1 MTAFLCTLRMAGDLL
16 LYGAFAAFFAAAL
29 GGHPVPWI
37 LLLPAVCYGVS
48 SCVSRQ
54 PVLRMAC
61 GAASLLGLLA
71 LPGWADRAACLPA
84 AVYTLYLTVQGEYS
98 LSANRQ
104 LDLFLLFCKV
114 YPIFAVFLGI
124 VWDGQTMLTVSLP
137 LAIWAVLLQI
147 FLMRVLRQQ
156 PAVYRD
162 PVYLLGNA
170 GLLVVLGVLG
180 FLVSRPAVLGAAQAA
195 VGAFYFS
202 LVVPV
207 LTIPLNLTLFIYSS
221 AFKIFRKTGIIFLVS
236 LGANLLNILLDYV
249 LIFGHLG
256 LPEMGTRG
264 AALGTVTALAVN
276 LGFYAFLGKDYVRFS
291 RKDLSLEKMKQIFR
305 FSLPF
310 LGQET
315 MEDIL
320 FVVGLNGIVA
330 RLGITELAAY
340 NLIAQF
346 INLILMPMFGYTA
359 ANTSLVSEWAGKGD
373 RKQADKTGRYA
384 FGLLC
389 IWFAVFYMIL
399 VLGRA
404 RFARLISPDTE
415 VIALAAACMPLALLI
430 QLLNYYG
437 NVWKSSLQSLGWQN
451 WTLRKA
457 FIINLLVLGFMGTA
471 A

>member
-1 MTAFLCTLRMAGDLL
+1 MHLLTKRQNIDTKLIREINSTAIPLILSTVTGTVMGMMDQAFVGHISVYAYGGVGLVASCINSLIGVLGAFSIVFNIRGSHRRGEGDQGSLNRLFGNFLLLSLMAGMALCL
-16 LYGAFAAFFAAAL
+16 GFALF
-29 GGHPVPWI
+29 
-37 LLLPAVCYGVS
+37 
-48 SCVSRQ
+48 SR
-54 PVLRMAC
+54 PVLE
-61 GAASLLGLLA
+61 LGFGLH
-71 LPGWADRAACLPA
+71 GE
-84 AVYTLYLTVQGEYS
+84 TLTEAENY
-98 LSANRQ
+98 
-104 LDLFLLFCKV
+104 
-114 YPIFAVFLGI
+114 
-124 VWDGQTMLTVSLP
+124 
-137 LAIWAVLLQI
+137 LQI
-147 FLMRVLRQQ
+147 F
-156 PAVYRD
+156 
-162 PVYLLGNA
+162 
-170 GLLVVLGVLG
+170 
-180 FLVSRPAVLGAAQAA
+180 S
-195 VGAFYFS
+195 
-202 LVVPV
+202 
-207 LTIPLNLTLFIYSS
+207 LTIPLNLLLFIYSS
-221 AFKIFRKTGIIFLVS
+221 VFKIFRKTGIIFLVS

-330 RLGITELAAY
+330 RLGVTELAAY

-346 INLILMPMFGYTA
+346 TNLILMPMFGYTA

-373 RKQADKTGRYA
+373 RKQADKAGRYT

-389 IWFAVFYMIL
+389 IWFAVFYVIL
-399 VLGRA
+399 VLGREE
-404 RFARLISPDTE
+404 FIRLISPDTE
-415 VIALAAACMPLALLI
+415 VITLAAACMPLALLI

-451 WTLRKA
+451 WTLRTA
-457 FIINLLVLGFMGTA
+457 FIINLLVLGFMGA
-471 A
+471 AAWSKGKILWIYLIQGLGYLGLSLAYTWKKQRRNQNALPEDE

>member
-1 MTAFLCTLRMAGDLL
+1 MTNCDSVSRKALFRLKTEKRNIKMHLFTKRQNIDTKLIREINRTAIPLILSTVTGTVMGMIDQAFVGHISVYAYGGVGLVASCINSLIGVL
-16 LYGAFAAFFAAAL
+16 GAFSIVFNIRGSHRRGEGDQESLNQLFGNFFLLSLIVGIAL
-29 GGHPVPWI
+29 CLGFA
-37 LLLPAVCYGVS
+37 LF
-48 SCVSRQ
+48 SR
-54 PVLRMAC
+54 PVLE
-61 GAASLLGLLA
+61 LGFGLH
-71 LPGWADRAACLPA
+71 GE
-84 AVYTLYLTVQGEYS
+84 TLTEAENY
-98 LSANRQ
+98 
-104 LDLFLLFCKV
+104 
-114 YPIFAVFLGI
+114 
-124 VWDGQTMLTVSLP
+124 
-137 LAIWAVLLQI
+137 LQI
-147 FLMRVLRQQ
+147 F
-156 PAVYRD
+156 
-162 PVYLLGNA
+162 
-170 GLLVVLGVLG
+170 
-180 FLVSRPAVLGAAQAA
+180 S
-195 VGAFYFS
+195 
-202 LVVPV
+202 
-207 LTIPLNLTLFIYSS
+207 LTIPLNLMLFIYSS
-221 AFKIFRKTGIIFLVS
+221 VFKIFRKTGIIFLVS

-264 AALGTVTALAVN
+264 AALGTVTALAAN

-291 RKDLSLEKMKQIFR
+291 RKDLSLEKMGHIFR

-330 RLGITELAAY
+330 RLGVTELAAY

-346 INLILMPMFGYTA
+346 TNLILMPMFGYTA

-373 RKQADKTGRYA
+373 RKQADKAGRYT

-389 IWFAVFYMIL
+389 IWFAVFYVIL
-399 VLGRA
+399 VLGRE

-451 WTLRKA
+451 WTLRTA
-457 FIINLLVLGFMGTA
+457 FIINLLVLGFMGA
-471 A
+471 AAWSKGKILWIYLIQGLGYLGLSLAYTWKKQRRNQNALPEDE

>member
-1 MTAFLCTLRMAGDLL
+1 MGMMDQAFVGHISVYAYGGVGLVASCINSLIGVLGAFSIVFNIRGSHRRGEGDQESLNRLFGNFLLLSLMAGMVLCL
-16 LYGAFAAFFAAAL
+16 GFALF
-29 GGHPVPWI
+29 
-37 LLLPAVCYGVS
+37 
-48 SCVSRQ
+48 SR
-54 PVLRMAC
+54 PVLE
-61 GAASLLGLLA
+61 LGFGLH
-71 LPGWADRAACLPA
+71 GE
-84 AVYTLYLTVQGEYS
+84 TLTEAENY
-98 LSANRQ
+98 
-104 LDLFLLFCKV
+104 
-114 YPIFAVFLGI
+114 
-124 VWDGQTMLTVSLP
+124 
-137 LAIWAVLLQI
+137 LQI
-147 FLMRVLRQQ
+147 F
-156 PAVYRD
+156 
-162 PVYLLGNA
+162 
-170 GLLVVLGVLG
+170 
-180 FLVSRPAVLGAAQAA
+180 S
-195 VGAFYFS
+195 
-202 LVVPV
+202 
-207 LTIPLNLTLFIYSS
+207 LTIPLNLLLFIYSS
-221 AFKIFRKTGIIFLVS
+221 VFKIFRKTGIIFLVS

-330 RLGITELAAY
+330 RLGVTELAAY

-346 INLILMPMFGYTA
+346 TNLILMPMFGYTA

-373 RKQADKTGRYA
+373 RKQADKAGRYT

-399 VLGRA
+399 VLGRTE
-404 RFARLISPDTE
+404 FARLISPDTE

-451 WTLRKA
+451 WTLRTA

-471 A
+471 AWISGKILWIYLIQGLGYLGLSLAYTWKKSRV

>member
-1 MTAFLCTLRMAGDLL
+1 MHLLTKRQNIDTKLIREINSTAIPLILSTVTGTVMGMMDQAFVGHISVYAYGGVGLVASCINSLIGVLGAFSIVFNIRGSHRRGEGDQGSLNRLFGNFLL
-16 LYGAFAAFFAAAL
+16 LSLMVGMALCLGFALF
-29 GGHPVPWI
+29 
-37 LLLPAVCYGVS
+37 
-48 SCVSRQ
+48 SR
-54 PVLRMAC
+54 PVLE
-61 GAASLLGLLA
+61 LGFGLH
-71 LPGWADRAACLPA
+71 GE
-84 AVYTLYLTVQGEYS
+84 TLTEAENY
-98 LSANRQ
+98 
-104 LDLFLLFCKV
+104 
-114 YPIFAVFLGI
+114 
-124 VWDGQTMLTVSLP
+124 
-137 LAIWAVLLQI
+137 LQI
-147 FLMRVLRQQ
+147 F
-156 PAVYRD
+156 
-162 PVYLLGNA
+162 
-170 GLLVVLGVLG
+170 
-180 FLVSRPAVLGAAQAA
+180 S
-195 VGAFYFS
+195 
-202 LVVPV
+202 
-207 LTIPLNLTLFIYSS
+207 LTIPLNLLLFIYSS
-221 AFKIFRKTGIIFLVS
+221 VFKIFRKTGIIFLVS

-291 RKDLSLEKMKQIFR
+291 RKDLSLEKMKQIFQ

-330 RLGITELAAY
+330 RLGVTELAAY

-451 WTLRKA
+451 WTLRTA
-457 FIINLLVLGFMGTA
+457 FIINLLVLGFMGA
-471 A
+471 AAWISGKILWIYLIQGLGYLGLSLAYT

>member
-1 MTAFLCTLRMAGDLL
+1 MHLLTKRQNIDTKLIREINSTAIPLILSTVTGTVMGMMDQAFVGHISVYAYGGVGLVASCINSLIGVLGAFSIVFNIRGSHRRGEGDQGSLNRLFGNFLLLSLMAGMALCL
-16 LYGAFAAFFAAAL
+16 GFALF
-29 GGHPVPWI
+29 
-37 LLLPAVCYGVS
+37 
-48 SCVSRQ
+48 SR
-54 PVLRMAC
+54 PVLE
-61 GAASLLGLLA
+61 LGFGLH
-71 LPGWADRAACLPA
+71 GE
-84 AVYTLYLTVQGEYS
+84 TLTEAENY
-98 LSANRQ
+98 
-104 LDLFLLFCKV
+104 
-114 YPIFAVFLGI
+114 
-124 VWDGQTMLTVSLP
+124 
-137 LAIWAVLLQI
+137 LQI
-147 FLMRVLRQQ
+147 F
-156 PAVYRD
+156 
-162 PVYLLGNA
+162 
-170 GLLVVLGVLG
+170 
-180 FLVSRPAVLGAAQAA
+180 S
-195 VGAFYFS
+195 
-202 LVVPV
+202 
-207 LTIPLNLTLFIYSS
+207 LTIPLNLLLFIYSS
-221 AFKIFRKTGIIFLVS
+221 VFKIFRKTGIIFLVS
-236 LGANLLNILLDYV
+236 LGANLLNILLDYG

-264 AALGTVTALAVN
+264 AALGTATALAVN

-330 RLGITELAAY
+330 RLGVTELAAY

-346 INLILMPMFGYTA
+346 TNLILMPMFGYTA

-373 RKQADKTGRYA
+373 RKQADKAGRYT

-399 VLGRA
+399 VLGRTE
-404 RFARLISPDTE
+404 FARLISPDTE

-451 WTLRKA
+451 WTLRTA

-471 A
+471 AWISGKILWIYLIQGLGYLGLSLAYTWKKSRV

>member
-1 MTAFLCTLRMAGDLL
+1 MHLLTKRQNIDTKLIREINSTAIPLILSTVTGTVMGMMDQAFVGHISVYAYGGVGLVASCINSLIGVLGAFSIVFNIRGSHRRGEGDQGSLNRLFGNFLLLSLMAGMALCL
-16 LYGAFAAFFAAAL
+16 GFALF
-29 GGHPVPWI
+29 
-37 LLLPAVCYGVS
+37 
-48 SCVSRQ
+48 SR
-54 PVLRMAC
+54 PVLE
-61 GAASLLGLLA
+61 LGFGLH
-71 LPGWADRAACLPA
+71 GE
-84 AVYTLYLTVQGEYS
+84 TLTEAENY
-98 LSANRQ
+98 
-104 LDLFLLFCKV
+104 
-114 YPIFAVFLGI
+114 
-124 VWDGQTMLTVSLP
+124 
-137 LAIWAVLLQI
+137 LQI
-147 FLMRVLRQQ
+147 F
-156 PAVYRD
+156 
-162 PVYLLGNA
+162 
-170 GLLVVLGVLG
+170 
-180 FLVSRPAVLGAAQAA
+180 S
-195 VGAFYFS
+195 
-202 LVVPV
+202 
-207 LTIPLNLTLFIYSS
+207 LTIPLNLLLFIYSS
-221 AFKIFRKTGIIFLVS
+221 VFKIFRKTGIIFLVS

-330 RLGITELAAY
+330 RLGVTELAAY

-451 WTLRKA
+451 WTLRTA

-471 A
+471 AWISGKILWIYLIQGLGYLGLSLAYTWKKSRV

>member
-1 MTAFLCTLRMAGDLL
+1 MHLLTKRQNIDTKLIREINSTAIPLILSTVTGTVMGMMDQAFVGHISVYAYGGVGLVASCINSLIGVLGAFSIVFNIRGSHRRGEGDQESLNRLFGNFLLLSLMAGMVLCL
-16 LYGAFAAFFAAAL
+16 GFALF
-29 GGHPVPWI
+29 
-37 LLLPAVCYGVS
+37 
-48 SCVSRQ
+48 SR
-54 PVLRMAC
+54 PVLE
-61 GAASLLGLLA
+61 LGF
-71 LPGWADRAACLPA
+71 GIHGE
-84 AVYTLYLTVQGEYS
+84 TLTEAENY
-98 LSANRQ
+98 
-104 LDLFLLFCKV
+104 
-114 YPIFAVFLGI
+114 
-124 VWDGQTMLTVSLP
+124 
-137 LAIWAVLLQI
+137 LQI
-147 FLMRVLRQQ
+147 F
-156 PAVYRD
+156 
-162 PVYLLGNA
+162 
-170 GLLVVLGVLG
+170 
-180 FLVSRPAVLGAAQAA
+180 S
-195 VGAFYFS
+195 
-202 LVVPV
+202 
-207 LTIPLNLTLFIYSS
+207 LTIPLNLLLFIYSS
-221 AFKIFRKTGIIFLVS
+221 VFKIFRKTGIIFLVS

-330 RLGITELAAY
+330 RLGVTELAAY

-346 INLILMPMFGYTA
+346 TNLILMPMFSYTA

-373 RKQADKTGRYA
+373 RKQADKAGRYT

-389 IWFAVFYMIL
+389 IWFAVFYVIL
-399 VLGRA
+399 VLGREE
-404 RFARLISPDTE
+404 FIRLISPDTE
-415 VIALAAACMPLALLI
+415 VITLAAACMPLALLI

-451 WTLRKA
+451 WTLRTA
-457 FIINLLVLGFMGTA
+457 FIINLLVLGFMGA
-471 A
+471 AAWSKGKILWIYLIQGLGYLGLSLAYTWKKQRRNQNALPEDE

>member
-1 MTAFLCTLRMAGDLL
+1 MHLLTKRQNIDTKLIREINSTAIPLILSTVTGTVMGMMDQAFVGHISVYAYGGVGLVASCINSLIGVLGAFSIVFNIRGSHRRGEGDQESLNRLFGNFLLLSLMAGMVLCL
-16 LYGAFAAFFAAAL
+16 GFALF
-29 GGHPVPWI
+29 
-37 LLLPAVCYGVS
+37 
-48 SCVSRQ
+48 SR
-54 PVLRMAC
+54 PVLE
-61 GAASLLGLLA
+61 LGF
-71 LPGWADRAACLPA
+71 GIHGE
-84 AVYTLYLTVQGEYS
+84 TLTEAENY
-98 LSANRQ
+98 
-104 LDLFLLFCKV
+104 
-114 YPIFAVFLGI
+114 
-124 VWDGQTMLTVSLP
+124 
-137 LAIWAVLLQI
+137 LQI
-147 FLMRVLRQQ
+147 F
-156 PAVYRD
+156 
-162 PVYLLGNA
+162 
-170 GLLVVLGVLG
+170 
-180 FLVSRPAVLGAAQAA
+180 S
-195 VGAFYFS
+195 
-202 LVVPV
+202 
-207 LTIPLNLTLFIYSS
+207 LTIPLNLLLFIYSS
-221 AFKIFRKTGIIFLVS
+221 VFKIFRKTGIIFLVS

-264 AALGTVTALAVN
+264 AALGTATALAVN

-330 RLGITELAAY
+330 RLGVTELAAY

-346 INLILMPMFGYTA
+346 TNLILMPMFSYTA

-373 RKQADKTGRYA
+373 RKQADKAGRYT

-399 VLGRA
+399 VLGRTE
-404 RFARLISPDTE
+404 FARLISPDTE
-415 VIALAAACMPLALLI
+415 VIALAAACMHLALLI

-451 WTLRKA
+451 WTLRTA

-471 A
+471 AWISGKILWIYLIQGLGYLGLSLAYTWKKSRV

>member
-1 MTAFLCTLRMAGDLL
+1 MGMMDQAFVGHISVYAYGGVGLVASCINSLIGVLGAFSIVFNIRGSHRRGEGDQGSLNRLFGNFLLLSLMAGMALCL
-16 LYGAFAAFFAAAL
+16 GFALF
-29 GGHPVPWI
+29 
-37 LLLPAVCYGVS
+37 
-48 SCVSRQ
+48 SR
-54 PVLRMAC
+54 PVLE
-61 GAASLLGLLA
+61 LGFGLH
-71 LPGWADRAACLPA
+71 GE
-84 AVYTLYLTVQGEYS
+84 TLTEAENY
-98 LSANRQ
+98 
-104 LDLFLLFCKV
+104 
-114 YPIFAVFLGI
+114 
-124 VWDGQTMLTVSLP
+124 
-137 LAIWAVLLQI
+137 LQI
-147 FLMRVLRQQ
+147 F
-156 PAVYRD
+156 
-162 PVYLLGNA
+162 
-170 GLLVVLGVLG
+170 
-180 FLVSRPAVLGAAQAA
+180 S
-195 VGAFYFS
+195 
-202 LVVPV
+202 
-207 LTIPLNLTLFIYSS
+207 LTIPLNLLLFIYSS
-221 AFKIFRKTGIIFLVS
+221 VFKIFRKTGIIFLVS

-451 WTLRKA
+451 WTLRTA

-471 A
+471 AWISGKILWIYLIQGLGYLGLSLAYTWKKSRV

>member
-1 MTAFLCTLRMAGDLL
+1 MGMMDQAFVGHISVYAYGGVGLVASCINSLIGVLGAFSIVFNIRGSHRRGEGDQESLNRLFGNFLLLSLMAGMVLCL
-16 LYGAFAAFFAAAL
+16 GFALF
-29 GGHPVPWI
+29 
-37 LLLPAVCYGVS
+37 
-48 SCVSRQ
+48 SR
-54 PVLRMAC
+54 PVLE
-61 GAASLLGLLA
+61 LGFGLH
-71 LPGWADRAACLPA
+71 GE
-84 AVYTLYLTVQGEYS
+84 TLTEAENY
-98 LSANRQ
+98 
-104 LDLFLLFCKV
+104 
-114 YPIFAVFLGI
+114 
-124 VWDGQTMLTVSLP
+124 
-137 LAIWAVLLQI
+137 LQI
-147 FLMRVLRQQ
+147 F
-156 PAVYRD
+156 
-162 PVYLLGNA
+162 
-170 GLLVVLGVLG
+170 
-180 FLVSRPAVLGAAQAA
+180 S
-195 VGAFYFS
+195 
-202 LVVPV
+202 
-207 LTIPLNLTLFIYSS
+207 LTIPLNLLLFIYSS
-221 AFKIFRKTGIIFLVS
+221 VFKIFRKTGIIFLVS

-264 AALGTVTALAVN
+264 AALGTATALAVN

-330 RLGITELAAY
+330 RLGVTELAAY

-346 INLILMPMFGYTA
+346 TNLILMPMFGYTA

-373 RKQADKTGRYA
+373 RKQADKAGRYT

-399 VLGRA
+399 VLGRTE
-404 RFARLISPDTE
+404 FARLISPDTE

-451 WTLRKA
+451 WTLRTA

-471 A
+471 AWISGKILWIYLIQGLGYLGLSLAYTWKKSRV

>member
-1 MTAFLCTLRMAGDLL
+1 MGMMDQAFVGHISVYAYGGVGLVASCINSLIGVLGAFSIVFNIRGSHRRGEGDQGSLNRLFGNFLLLSLMAGMALCL
-16 LYGAFAAFFAAAL
+16 GFALF
-29 GGHPVPWI
+29 
-37 LLLPAVCYGVS
+37 
-48 SCVSRQ
+48 SR
-54 PVLRMAC
+54 PVLE
-61 GAASLLGLLA
+61 LGFGLH
-71 LPGWADRAACLPA
+71 GE
-84 AVYTLYLTVQGEYS
+84 TLTEAENY
-98 LSANRQ
+98 
-104 LDLFLLFCKV
+104 
-114 YPIFAVFLGI
+114 
-124 VWDGQTMLTVSLP
+124 
-137 LAIWAVLLQI
+137 LQI
-147 FLMRVLRQQ
+147 F
-156 PAVYRD
+156 
-162 PVYLLGNA
+162 
-170 GLLVVLGVLG
+170 
-180 FLVSRPAVLGAAQAA
+180 S
-195 VGAFYFS
+195 
-202 LVVPV
+202 
-207 LTIPLNLTLFIYSS
+207 LTIPLNLLLFIYSS
-221 AFKIFRKTGIIFLVS
+221 VFKIFRKTGIIFLVS

-291 RKDLSLEKMKQIFR
+291 RKDLSLEKMKQIFQ

-451 WTLRKA
+451 WTLRTA
-457 FIINLLVLGFMGTA
+457 FIINLLVLGFMGA
-471 A
+471 AAWISGKILWIYLIQGLGYLGLSLAYTWKKAKE

>member
-84 AVYTLYLTVQGEYS
+84 AVYTLYLTVQGEYR

-114 YPIFAVFLGI
+114 YPFFAVFLGI
-124 VWDGQTMLTVSLP
+124 VWDSQTMLTVSLP
-137 LAIWAVLLQI
+137 LATWAVLLQI

-156 PAVYRD
+156 PAVYQD

-207 LTIPLNLTLFIYSS
+207 LTIPLNLL
-221 AFKIFRKTGIIFLVS
+221 AWL
-236 LGANLLNILLDYV
+236 AE
-249 LIFGHLG
+249 HLM
-256 LPEMGTRG
+256 LP
-264 AALGTVTALAVN
+264 A
-276 LGFYAFLGKDYVRFS
+276 
-291 RKDLSLEKMKQIFR
+291 
-305 FSLPF
+305 
-310 LGQET
+310 
-315 MEDIL
+315 
-320 FVVGLNGIVA
+320 IVA
-330 RLGITELAAY
+330 LLRWIAARSG
-340 NLIAQF
+340 NPDPE
-346 INLILMPMFGYTA
+346 ILSDTGNSMP
-359 ANTSLVSEWAGKGD
+359 N
-373 RKQADKTGRYA
+373 GR
-384 FGLLC
+384 
-389 IWFAVFYMIL
+389 
-399 VLGRA
+399 
-404 RFARLISPDTE
+404 D
-415 VIALAAACMPLALLI
+415 LAAAGEPL
-430 QLLNYYG
+430 
-437 NVWKSSLQSLGWQN
+437 
-451 WTLRKA
+451 
-457 FIINLLVLGFMGTA
+457 INGTA
-471 A
+471 VLYLLGAVLLAIGCVQLFRRLLRRGGGRAPGTAPAAARQNTRRARRRWPGFFLSPNARVRRAYSRYLERQAQHGVTREPSETSLDLLGRTPFLNPDAEQQLRQLYLKARYGECATPRDAAAAERLEKALEQPEAEDPG

>member
-1 MTAFLCTLRMAGDLL
+1 MHLLTKRQNIDTKLIREINSTAIPLILSTVTGTVMGMMDQAFVGHISVYAYGGVGLVASCINSLIGVLGAFSIVFNIRGSHRRGEGDQGSLNRLFGNFLLLSLMAGMALCL
-16 LYGAFAAFFAAAL
+16 GFALF
-29 GGHPVPWI
+29 
-37 LLLPAVCYGVS
+37 
-48 SCVSRQ
+48 SR
-54 PVLRMAC
+54 PVLE
-61 GAASLLGLLA
+61 LGFGLH
-71 LPGWADRAACLPA
+71 GE
-84 AVYTLYLTVQGEYS
+84 TLTEAENY
-98 LSANRQ
+98 
-104 LDLFLLFCKV
+104 
-114 YPIFAVFLGI
+114 
-124 VWDGQTMLTVSLP
+124 
-137 LAIWAVLLQI
+137 LQI
-147 FLMRVLRQQ
+147 F
-156 PAVYRD
+156 
-162 PVYLLGNA
+162 
-170 GLLVVLGVLG
+170 
-180 FLVSRPAVLGAAQAA
+180 S
-195 VGAFYFS
+195 
-202 LVVPV
+202 
-207 LTIPLNLTLFIYSS
+207 LTIPLNLLLFIYSS
-221 AFKIFRKTGIIFLVS
+221 VFKIFRKTGIIFLVS
-236 LGANLLNILLDYV
+236 LGANLLNIILDYV

-330 RLGITELAAY
+330 RLGVTELAAY

-346 INLILMPMFGYTA
+346 TNLILMPMFSYTA

-373 RKQADKTGRYA
+373 RKQADKAGRYT

-399 VLGRA
+399 VLGRTE
-404 RFARLISPDTE
+404 FARLISPDTE

-451 WTLRKA
+451 WTLRTA

-471 A
+471 AWISGKILWIYLIQGLGYLGLSLAYTWKKSRV

>member
-1 MTAFLCTLRMAGDLL
+1 MHLLTKRQNIDTKLIREINSTAIPLILSTVTGTVMGMMDQAFVGHISVYAYGGVGLVASCINSLIGVLGAFSIVFNIRGSHRRGEGDQESLNRLFGNFLLLSLMAGMVLCL
-16 LYGAFAAFFAAAL
+16 GFALF
-29 GGHPVPWI
+29 
-37 LLLPAVCYGVS
+37 
-48 SCVSRQ
+48 SR
-54 PVLRMAC
+54 PVLE
-61 GAASLLGLLA
+61 LGF
-71 LPGWADRAACLPA
+71 GIHGE
-84 AVYTLYLTVQGEYS
+84 TLTEAENY
-98 LSANRQ
+98 
-104 LDLFLLFCKV
+104 
-114 YPIFAVFLGI
+114 
-124 VWDGQTMLTVSLP
+124 
-137 LAIWAVLLQI
+137 LQI
-147 FLMRVLRQQ
+147 F
-156 PAVYRD
+156 
-162 PVYLLGNA
+162 
-170 GLLVVLGVLG
+170 
-180 FLVSRPAVLGAAQAA
+180 S
-195 VGAFYFS
+195 
-202 LVVPV
+202 
-207 LTIPLNLTLFIYSS
+207 LTIPLNLLLFIYSS
-221 AFKIFRKTGIIFLVS
+221 VFKIFRKTGIIFLVS

-291 RKDLSLEKMKQIFR
+291 RKDLSLEKMKQIFQ

-330 RLGITELAAY
+330 RLGVTELAAY

-346 INLILMPMFGYTA
+346 TNLILMPMFGYTA

-373 RKQADKTGRYA
+373 RKQADKAGRYT

-399 VLGRA
+399 VLGRTE
-404 RFARLISPDTE
+404 FARLISPDTE

-451 WTLRKA
+451 WTLRTA

-471 A
+471 AWISGKILWIYLIQGLGYLGLSLAYTWKKSRV

>member
-1 MTAFLCTLRMAGDLL
+1 MHLLTKRQNIDTKLIREINSTAIPLILSTVTGTVMGMMDQAFVGHISVYAYGGVGLVASCINSLIGVLGAFSIVFNIRGSHRRGEGDQGSLNRLFGNFLLLSLMAGMVLCL
-16 LYGAFAAFFAAAL
+16 GFALF
-29 GGHPVPWI
+29 
-37 LLLPAVCYGVS
+37 
-48 SCVSRQ
+48 SR
-54 PVLRMAC
+54 PVLE
-61 GAASLLGLLA
+61 LGFGLH
-71 LPGWADRAACLPA
+71 GE
-84 AVYTLYLTVQGEYS
+84 TLTEAENY
-98 LSANRQ
+98 
-104 LDLFLLFCKV
+104 
-114 YPIFAVFLGI
+114 
-124 VWDGQTMLTVSLP
+124 
-137 LAIWAVLLQI
+137 LQI
-147 FLMRVLRQQ
+147 F
-156 PAVYRD
+156 
-162 PVYLLGNA
+162 
-170 GLLVVLGVLG
+170 
-180 FLVSRPAVLGAAQAA
+180 S
-195 VGAFYFS
+195 
-202 LVVPV
+202 
-207 LTIPLNLTLFIYSS
+207 LTIPLNLLLFIYSS
-221 AFKIFRKTGIIFLVS
+221 VFKIFRKTGIIFLVS

-291 RKDLSLEKMKQIFR
+291 RKDLSLEKMKQIFQ

-330 RLGITELAAY
+330 RLGVTELAAY

-451 WTLRKA
+451 WTLRTV
-457 FIINLLVLGFMGTA
+457 FIINLLVLGFMGA
-471 A
+471 AAWISGKILWIYLIQGLGYLGLSLAYTWKKAKE

>member
-1 MTAFLCTLRMAGDLL
+1 MHLLTKRQNIDTKLIREINRTAIPLILSTVTGTVMGMIDQAFVGHISVYAYGGVGLVASCINSLIGVLGAFSIVFNIRGSHRRGEGDQESLNRLFGNFLLLSLMAGMVLCL
-16 LYGAFAAFFAAAL
+16 GFALF
-29 GGHPVPWI
+29 
-37 LLLPAVCYGVS
+37 
-48 SCVSRQ
+48 SR
-54 PVLRMAC
+54 PVLE
-61 GAASLLGLLA
+61 LGFGLH
-71 LPGWADRAACLPA
+71 GE
-84 AVYTLYLTVQGEYS
+84 TLTEAENY
-98 LSANRQ
+98 
-104 LDLFLLFCKV
+104 
-114 YPIFAVFLGI
+114 
-124 VWDGQTMLTVSLP
+124 
-137 LAIWAVLLQI
+137 LQI
-147 FLMRVLRQQ
+147 F
-156 PAVYRD
+156 
-162 PVYLLGNA
+162 
-170 GLLVVLGVLG
+170 
-180 FLVSRPAVLGAAQAA
+180 S
-195 VGAFYFS
+195 
-202 LVVPV
+202 
-207 LTIPLNLTLFIYSS
+207 LTIPLNLMLFIYSS
-221 AFKIFRKTGIIFLVS
+221 VFKIFRKTGIIFLVS

-330 RLGITELAAY
+330 RLGVTELAAY

-346 INLILMPMFGYTA
+346 TNLILMPMFGYAA
-359 ANTSLVSEWAGKGD
+359 ANTSLASEWAGKGD
-373 RKQADKTGRYA
+373 RKQADKAGRYT

-389 IWFAVFYMIL
+389 IWFAVFYVIL
-399 VLGRA
+399 VLGREG
-404 RFARLISPDTE
+404 FARLISPDTE

-451 WTLRKA
+451 WTLRTA
-457 FIINLLVLGFMGTA
+457 FIINLLVLGFMGA
-471 A
+471 AAWISGKILWIYLIQGLGYLGLSLAYTWKKNKGVSFNSVSETGEA

>member
-1 MTAFLCTLRMAGDLL
+1 MHLLTKRQNIDTKLIREINSTAIPLILSTVTGTVMGMMDQAFVGHISVYAYGGVGLVASCINSLIGVLGAFSIVFNIRGSHRRGEGDQGSLNRLFGNFLLLSLMAGMALCL
-16 LYGAFAAFFAAAL
+16 GFALF
-29 GGHPVPWI
+29 
-37 LLLPAVCYGVS
+37 
-48 SCVSRQ
+48 SR
-54 PVLRMAC
+54 PVLE
-61 GAASLLGLLA
+61 LGFGLH
-71 LPGWADRAACLPA
+71 GE
-84 AVYTLYLTVQGEYS
+84 TLTEAENY
-98 LSANRQ
+98 
-104 LDLFLLFCKV
+104 
-114 YPIFAVFLGI
+114 
-124 VWDGQTMLTVSLP
+124 
-137 LAIWAVLLQI
+137 LQI
-147 FLMRVLRQQ
+147 F
-156 PAVYRD
+156 
-162 PVYLLGNA
+162 
-170 GLLVVLGVLG
+170 
-180 FLVSRPAVLGAAQAA
+180 S
-195 VGAFYFS
+195 
-202 LVVPV
+202 
-207 LTIPLNLTLFIYSS
+207 LTIPLNLLLFIYSS
-221 AFKIFRKTGIIFLVS
+221 VFKIFRKTGIIFLVS

-415 VIALAAACMPLALLI
+415 VIALAAAYMPLALLI

-451 WTLRKA
+451 WTLRTA
-457 FIINLLVLGFMGTA
+457 FIINLLVLGFMGA
-471 A
+471 AAWISGKILWIYLIQGLGYLGLSLAYTWKKAKE

>member
-1 MTAFLCTLRMAGDLL
+1 MHLLTKRQNIDTKLIREINSTAIPLILSTVTGTVMGMMDQAFVGHISVYAYGGVGLVASCINSLIGVLGAFSIVFNIRGSHRRGEGDQGSLNRLFGNFLLLSLMAGMALCL
-16 LYGAFAAFFAAAL
+16 GFALF
-29 GGHPVPWI
+29 
-37 LLLPAVCYGVS
+37 
-48 SCVSRQ
+48 SR
-54 PVLRMAC
+54 PVLE
-61 GAASLLGLLA
+61 LGFGLH
-71 LPGWADRAACLPA
+71 GE
-84 AVYTLYLTVQGEYS
+84 TLTEAENY
-98 LSANRQ
+98 
-104 LDLFLLFCKV
+104 
-114 YPIFAVFLGI
+114 
-124 VWDGQTMLTVSLP
+124 
-137 LAIWAVLLQI
+137 LQI
-147 FLMRVLRQQ
+147 F
-156 PAVYRD
+156 
-162 PVYLLGNA
+162 
-170 GLLVVLGVLG
+170 
-180 FLVSRPAVLGAAQAA
+180 S
-195 VGAFYFS
+195 
-202 LVVPV
+202 
-207 LTIPLNLTLFIYSS
+207 LTIPLNLLLFIYSS
-221 AFKIFRKTGIIFLVS
+221 VFKIFRKTGIIFLVS

-451 WTLRKA
+451 WTLRTA

-471 A
+471 AWISGKILWIYLIQGLGYLGLSLAYTWKKAKE

>member
-1 MTAFLCTLRMAGDLL
+1 MHLLTKRQNIDTKLIREINSTAIPLILSTVTGTVMGMMDQAFVGHISVYAYGGVGLVASCINSLIGVLGAFSIVFNIRGSHRRGEGDQESLNRLFGNFLLLSLMAGMVLCL
-16 LYGAFAAFFAAAL
+16 GFALF
-29 GGHPVPWI
+29 
-37 LLLPAVCYGVS
+37 
-48 SCVSRQ
+48 SR
-54 PVLRMAC
+54 PVLE
-61 GAASLLGLLA
+61 LGF
-71 LPGWADRAACLPA
+71 GIHGE
-84 AVYTLYLTVQGEYS
+84 TLTEAENY
-98 LSANRQ
+98 
-104 LDLFLLFCKV
+104 
-114 YPIFAVFLGI
+114 
-124 VWDGQTMLTVSLP
+124 
-137 LAIWAVLLQI
+137 LQI
-147 FLMRVLRQQ
+147 F
-156 PAVYRD
+156 
-162 PVYLLGNA
+162 
-170 GLLVVLGVLG
+170 
-180 FLVSRPAVLGAAQAA
+180 S
-195 VGAFYFS
+195 
-202 LVVPV
+202 
-207 LTIPLNLTLFIYSS
+207 LTIPLNLLLFIYSS
-221 AFKIFRKTGIIFLVS
+221 VFKIFRKTGIIFLVS

-264 AALGTVTALAVN
+264 AALGTATALAVN

-330 RLGITELAAY
+330 RLGVTELAAY

-346 INLILMPMFGYTA
+346 TNLILMPMFGYTA

-373 RKQADKTGRYA
+373 RKQADKAGRYT

-399 VLGRA
+399 VLGRTE
-404 RFARLISPDTE
+404 FARLISPDTE

-451 WTLRKA
+451 WTLRTA

-471 A
+471 AWVSGKILWIYLIQGLGYLGLSLAYTWKKSRV

>member
-1 MTAFLCTLRMAGDLL
+1 MHLLTKRQNIDTKLIREINSTAIPLILSTVTGTVMGMMDQAFVGHISVYAYGGVGLVASCINSLIGVLGAFSIVFNIRGSHRRGEGDQESLNRLFGNFLLLSLMAGMVLCL
-16 LYGAFAAFFAAAL
+16 GFALF
-29 GGHPVPWI
+29 
-37 LLLPAVCYGVS
+37 
-48 SCVSRQ
+48 SR
-54 PVLRMAC
+54 PVLE
-61 GAASLLGLLA
+61 LGFGLH
-71 LPGWADRAACLPA
+71 GE
-84 AVYTLYLTVQGEYS
+84 TLTEAENY
-98 LSANRQ
+98 
-104 LDLFLLFCKV
+104 
-114 YPIFAVFLGI
+114 
-124 VWDGQTMLTVSLP
+124 
-137 LAIWAVLLQI
+137 LQI
-147 FLMRVLRQQ
+147 F
-156 PAVYRD
+156 
-162 PVYLLGNA
+162 
-170 GLLVVLGVLG
+170 
-180 FLVSRPAVLGAAQAA
+180 S
-195 VGAFYFS
+195 
-202 LVVPV
+202 
-207 LTIPLNLTLFIYSS
+207 LTIPLNLLLFIYSS
-221 AFKIFRKTGIIFLVS
+221 VFKIFRKTGIIFLVS
-236 LGANLLNILLDYV
+236 LGANLLNILLDYG

-291 RKDLSLEKMKQIFR
+291 RKDLSPEKMKQIFR

-330 RLGITELAAY
+330 RLGVTELAAY

-346 INLILMPMFGYTA
+346 TNLILMPMFGYTA

-373 RKQADKTGRYA
+373 RKQADKAGRYT

-399 VLGRA
+399 VLGRTE
-404 RFARLISPDTE
+404 FARLISPDTE

-451 WTLRKA
+451 WTLRTA

-471 A
+471 AWISGKILWIYLIQGLGYLGLSLAYTWKKSRV

>member
-1 MTAFLCTLRMAGDLL
+1 MHLLTKRQNIDTKLIREINSTAIPLILSTVTGTVMGMMDQAFVGHISVYAYGGVGLVVSCINSLIGVLGAFSIVFNIRGSHRRGEGDQESLNRLFGNFLLLSLMAGMALCL
-16 LYGAFAAFFAAAL
+16 GFALF
-29 GGHPVPWI
+29 
-37 LLLPAVCYGVS
+37 
-48 SCVSRQ
+48 SR
-54 PVLRMAC
+54 PVLE
-61 GAASLLGLLA
+61 LGFGLH
-71 LPGWADRAACLPA
+71 GE
-84 AVYTLYLTVQGEYS
+84 TLTEAENY
-98 LSANRQ
+98 
-104 LDLFLLFCKV
+104 
-114 YPIFAVFLGI
+114 
-124 VWDGQTMLTVSLP
+124 
-137 LAIWAVLLQI
+137 LQI
-147 FLMRVLRQQ
+147 F
-156 PAVYRD
+156 
-162 PVYLLGNA
+162 
-170 GLLVVLGVLG
+170 
-180 FLVSRPAVLGAAQAA
+180 S
-195 VGAFYFS
+195 
-202 LVVPV
+202 
-207 LTIPLNLTLFIYSS
+207 LTIPLNLLLFIYSS
-221 AFKIFRKTGIIFLVS
+221 VFKIFRKTGIIFLVS

-264 AALGTVTALAVN
+264 AALGTATALAVN

-330 RLGITELAAY
+330 RLGVTELAAY

-346 INLILMPMFGYTA
+346 TNLILMPMFGYTA

-373 RKQADKTGRYA
+373 QKQADKAGRYT

-399 VLGRA
+399 VLGRTE
-404 RFARLISPDTE
+404 FARLISPDTE

-451 WTLRKA
+451 WTLRTA

-471 A
+471 AWISGKILWIYLIQGLGYLGLSLAYTWKKSRV

>member
-1 MTAFLCTLRMAGDLL
+1 MHLLTKRQNIDTKLIREINSTAIPLILSTVTGTVMGMMDQAFVGHISVYAYGGVGLVASCINSLIGVLGAFSIVFNIRGSHRRGEGDQESLNRLFGNFLLLSLMAGMVLCL
-16 LYGAFAAFFAAAL
+16 RFALFSRPILEL
-29 GGHPVPWI
+29 GFGLHGET
-37 LLLPAVCYGVS
+37 LTEAVNY
-48 SCVSRQ
+48 
-54 PVLRMAC
+54 
-61 GAASLLGLLA
+61 
-71 LPGWADRAACLPA
+71 
-84 AVYTLYLTVQGEYS
+84 
-98 LSANRQ
+98 
-104 LDLFLLFCKV
+104 
-114 YPIFAVFLGI
+114 
-124 VWDGQTMLTVSLP
+124 
-137 LAIWAVLLQI
+137 LQI
-147 FLMRVLRQQ
+147 F
-156 PAVYRD
+156 
-162 PVYLLGNA
+162 
-170 GLLVVLGVLG
+170 
-180 FLVSRPAVLGAAQAA
+180 S
-195 VGAFYFS
+195 
-202 LVVPV
+202 
-207 LTIPLNLTLFIYSS
+207 LTIPLNLLLFIYSS
-221 AFKIFRKTGIIFLVS
+221 VFKIFRKTGIIFLVS
-236 LGANLLNILLDYV
+236 LGANLLNILLDYG

-330 RLGITELAAY
+330 RLGVTELAAY

-346 INLILMPMFGYTA
+346 TNLILMPMFGYTA

-373 RKQADKTGRYA
+373 RKQVDKAGRYT

-399 VLGRA
+399 VLGRTE
-404 RFARLISPDTE
+404 FARLISPDTE

-451 WTLRKA
+451 WTLRTA

-471 A
+471 AWISGKILWIYLIQGLGYLGLSLAYTWKKSRV

>member
-1 MTAFLCTLRMAGDLL
+1 MILQESSFSVADGKEEYKNAFTYKETEYRQAIPLILSTVTGTVMGMMDQAFVGHISVYAYGGVGLVASCINSLIGVLGAFSIVFNIRGSHRRGEGDQGSLNRLFGNFLLLSLMAGMALCL
-16 LYGAFAAFFAAAL
+16 GFALF
-29 GGHPVPWI
+29 
-37 LLLPAVCYGVS
+37 
-48 SCVSRQ
+48 SR
-54 PVLRMAC
+54 PVLE
-61 GAASLLGLLA
+61 LGFGLH
-71 LPGWADRAACLPA
+71 GE
-84 AVYTLYLTVQGEYS
+84 TLTEAENY
-98 LSANRQ
+98 
-104 LDLFLLFCKV
+104 
-114 YPIFAVFLGI
+114 
-124 VWDGQTMLTVSLP
+124 
-137 LAIWAVLLQI
+137 LQI
-147 FLMRVLRQQ
+147 F
-156 PAVYRD
+156 
-162 PVYLLGNA
+162 
-170 GLLVVLGVLG
+170 
-180 FLVSRPAVLGAAQAA
+180 S
-195 VGAFYFS
+195 
-202 LVVPV
+202 
-207 LTIPLNLTLFIYSS
+207 LTIPLNLLLFIYSS
-221 AFKIFRKTGIIFLVS
+221 VFKIFRKTGIIFLVS

-451 WTLRKA
+451 WTLRTA

-471 A
+471 AWISGKILWIYLIQGLGYLGLSLAYTWKKSRV

>member
-1 MTAFLCTLRMAGDLL
+1 MHLLTKRQNIDTKLIREINSTAIPLILSTVTGTVMGMMDQAFVGHISVYAYGGVGLVASCINSLIGVLGAFSIVFNIRGSHRRGEGDQGSLNRLFGNFLLLSLMAGMALCL
-16 LYGAFAAFFAAAL
+16 GFALF
-29 GGHPVPWI
+29 
-37 LLLPAVCYGVS
+37 
-48 SCVSRQ
+48 SR
-54 PVLRMAC
+54 PVLE
-61 GAASLLGLLA
+61 LGFGLH
-71 LPGWADRAACLPA
+71 GE
-84 AVYTLYLTVQGEYS
+84 TLTEAENY
-98 LSANRQ
+98 
-104 LDLFLLFCKV
+104 
-114 YPIFAVFLGI
+114 
-124 VWDGQTMLTVSLP
+124 
-137 LAIWAVLLQI
+137 LQI
-147 FLMRVLRQQ
+147 F
-156 PAVYRD
+156 
-162 PVYLLGNA
+162 
-170 GLLVVLGVLG
+170 
-180 FLVSRPAVLGAAQAA
+180 S
-195 VGAFYFS
+195 
-202 LVVPV
+202 
-207 LTIPLNLTLFIYSS
+207 LTIPLNLLLFIYSS
-221 AFKIFRKTGIIFLVS
+221 VFKIFRKTGIIFLVS

-291 RKDLSLEKMKQIFR
+291 RKDLSLEKMKQIFQ

-330 RLGITELAAY
+330 RLGVTELAAY

-415 VIALAAACMPLALLI
+415 VIALAAAYMPLALLI

-451 WTLRKA
+451 WTLRTA
-457 FIINLLVLGFMGTA
+457 FIINLLVLGFMGA
-471 A
+471 AACISGKILWIYLIQGLGYLGLSLAYTWKKAKE

>member
-1 MTAFLCTLRMAGDLL
+1 MGMMDQAFVGHISVYAYGGVGLVASCINSLIGVLGAFSIVFNIRGSHRRGEGDQESLNRLFGNFLLLSLMAGMVLCL
-16 LYGAFAAFFAAAL
+16 GFALF
-29 GGHPVPWI
+29 
-37 LLLPAVCYGVS
+37 
-48 SCVSRQ
+48 SR
-54 PVLRMAC
+54 PVLE
-61 GAASLLGLLA
+61 LGF
-71 LPGWADRAACLPA
+71 GIHGE
-84 AVYTLYLTVQGEYS
+84 TLTEAENY
-98 LSANRQ
+98 
-104 LDLFLLFCKV
+104 
-114 YPIFAVFLGI
+114 
-124 VWDGQTMLTVSLP
+124 
-137 LAIWAVLLQI
+137 LQI
-147 FLMRVLRQQ
+147 F
-156 PAVYRD
+156 
-162 PVYLLGNA
+162 
-170 GLLVVLGVLG
+170 
-180 FLVSRPAVLGAAQAA
+180 S
-195 VGAFYFS
+195 
-202 LVVPV
+202 
-207 LTIPLNLTLFIYSS
+207 LTIPLNLLLFIYSS
-221 AFKIFRKTGIIFLVS
+221 VFKIFRKTGIIFLVS

-264 AALGTVTALAVN
+264 AALGTATALAVN

-330 RLGITELAAY
+330 RLGVTELAAY

-346 INLILMPMFGYTA
+346 TNLILMPMFGYTA

-373 RKQADKTGRYA
+373 RKQADKAGRYT

-399 VLGRA
+399 VLGRTE
-404 RFARLISPDTE
+404 FARLISPDTE

-451 WTLRKA
+451 WTLRTA

-471 A
+471 AWISGKILWIYLIQGLGYLGLSLAYTWKKSRV

>member
-1 MTAFLCTLRMAGDLL
+1 MHLLTKRQNIDTKLIREINSTAIPLILSTVTGTVMGMMDQAFVGHISVYAYGGVGLVASCINSLIGVLGAFSIVFNIRGSHRRGEGDQGSLNRLFDNFLLLSLMAGMALCL
-16 LYGAFAAFFAAAL
+16 GFALF
-29 GGHPVPWI
+29 
-37 LLLPAVCYGVS
+37 
-48 SCVSRQ
+48 SR
-54 PVLRMAC
+54 PVLE
-61 GAASLLGLLA
+61 LGFGLH
-71 LPGWADRAACLPA
+71 GE
-84 AVYTLYLTVQGEYS
+84 TLTEAENY
-98 LSANRQ
+98 
-104 LDLFLLFCKV
+104 
-114 YPIFAVFLGI
+114 
-124 VWDGQTMLTVSLP
+124 
-137 LAIWAVLLQI
+137 LQI
-147 FLMRVLRQQ
+147 F
-156 PAVYRD
+156 
-162 PVYLLGNA
+162 
-170 GLLVVLGVLG
+170 
-180 FLVSRPAVLGAAQAA
+180 S
-195 VGAFYFS
+195 
-202 LVVPV
+202 
-207 LTIPLNLTLFIYSS
+207 LTIPLNLLLFIYSS
-221 AFKIFRKTGIIFLVS
+221 VFKIFRKTGIIFLVS

-451 WTLRKA
+451 WTLRTA

-471 A
+471 AWISGKILWIYLIQGLGYLGLSLAYTWKKSRV

>member
-1 MTAFLCTLRMAGDLL
+1 MHLLTKRQNIDTKLIREINSTAIPLILSTVTGTVMGMMDQAFVGHISVYAYGGVGLVASCINSLIGVLGAFSIVFNIRGSHRRGEGDQESLNRLFGNFLLLSLMAGM
-16 LYGAFAAFFAAAL
+16 AL
-29 GGHPVPWI
+29 CLGFT
-37 LLLPAVCYGVS
+37 LF
-48 SCVSRQ
+48 SR
-54 PVLRMAC
+54 PVLE
-61 GAASLLGLLA
+61 LGFGLH
-71 LPGWADRAACLPA
+71 GE
-84 AVYTLYLTVQGEYS
+84 TLTEAENY
-98 LSANRQ
+98 
-104 LDLFLLFCKV
+104 
-114 YPIFAVFLGI
+114 
-124 VWDGQTMLTVSLP
+124 
-137 LAIWAVLLQI
+137 LQI
-147 FLMRVLRQQ
+147 F
-156 PAVYRD
+156 
-162 PVYLLGNA
+162 
-170 GLLVVLGVLG
+170 
-180 FLVSRPAVLGAAQAA
+180 S
-195 VGAFYFS
+195 
-202 LVVPV
+202 
-207 LTIPLNLTLFIYSS
+207 LTIPLNLLLFIYSS
-221 AFKIFRKTGIIFLVS
+221 VFKIFRKTGIIFLVS

-291 RKDLSLEKMKQIFR
+291 RKDLSLEKMKQIFQ

-330 RLGITELAAY
+330 RLGVTELAAY

-451 WTLRKA
+451 WTLRTA
-457 FIINLLVLGFMGTA
+457 FIINLLVLGFMGA
-471 A
+471 AAWISGKILWIYLIQGLGYLGLSLAYTWKKSKGVRS

>member
-1 MTAFLCTLRMAGDLL
+1 MHLLTKRQNIDTKLIREINSTAIPLILSTVTGTVMGMMDQAFVGHISVYAYGGVGLVASCINSLIGVLGAFSIVFNIRGSHRRGEGDQESLNRLFGNFLLLSLMAGMVLCL
-16 LYGAFAAFFAAAL
+16 GFALF
-29 GGHPVPWI
+29 
-37 LLLPAVCYGVS
+37 
-48 SCVSRQ
+48 SR
-54 PVLRMAC
+54 PVLE
-61 GAASLLGLLA
+61 LGF
-71 LPGWADRAACLPA
+71 GIHGE
-84 AVYTLYLTVQGEYS
+84 TLTEAENY
-98 LSANRQ
+98 
-104 LDLFLLFCKV
+104 
-114 YPIFAVFLGI
+114 
-124 VWDGQTMLTVSLP
+124 
-137 LAIWAVLLQI
+137 LQI
-147 FLMRVLRQQ
+147 F
-156 PAVYRD
+156 
-162 PVYLLGNA
+162 
-170 GLLVVLGVLG
+170 
-180 FLVSRPAVLGAAQAA
+180 S
-195 VGAFYFS
+195 
-202 LVVPV
+202 
-207 LTIPLNLTLFIYSS
+207 LTIPLNLLLFIYSS
-221 AFKIFRKTGIIFLVS
+221 VFKIFRKTGIIFLVS
-236 LGANLLNILLDYV
+236 LGANLLNILLDYG

-264 AALGTVTALAVN
+264 AALGTATALAVN

-330 RLGITELAAY
+330 RLGVTELAAY

-346 INLILMPMFGYTA
+346 TNLILMPMFSYTA

-373 RKQADKTGRYA
+373 RKQADKAGRYT

-399 VLGRA
+399 VLGRTE
-404 RFARLISPDTE
+404 FARLISPDTE

-451 WTLRKA
+451 WTLRTA

-471 A
+471 AWISGKILWIYLIQGLGYLGLSLAYTWKKSRV

>member
-1 MTAFLCTLRMAGDLL
+1 MHLLTKRQNIDTKLIREINSTAIPLILSTVTGTVMGMMDQAFVGHISVYAYGGVGLVASCINSLIGVLGAFSIVFNIRGSHRRGEGDQGSLNRLFGNFLLLSLMAGMALCL
-16 LYGAFAAFFAAAL
+16 GFALF
-29 GGHPVPWI
+29 
-37 LLLPAVCYGVS
+37 
-48 SCVSRQ
+48 SR
-54 PVLRMAC
+54 PVLE
-61 GAASLLGLLA
+61 LGFGLH
-71 LPGWADRAACLPA
+71 GE
-84 AVYTLYLTVQGEYS
+84 TLTEAENY
-98 LSANRQ
+98 
-104 LDLFLLFCKV
+104 
-114 YPIFAVFLGI
+114 
-124 VWDGQTMLTVSLP
+124 
-137 LAIWAVLLQI
+137 LQI
-147 FLMRVLRQQ
+147 F
-156 PAVYRD
+156 
-162 PVYLLGNA
+162 
-170 GLLVVLGVLG
+170 
-180 FLVSRPAVLGAAQAA
+180 S
-195 VGAFYFS
+195 
-202 LVVPV
+202 
-207 LTIPLNLTLFIYSS
+207 LTIPLNLLLFIYSS
-221 AFKIFRKTGIIFLVS
+221 VFKIFRKTGIIFLVS

-276 LGFYAFLGKDYVRFS
+276 LGFYAFLGKGYVKFS
-291 RKDLSLEKMKQIFR
+291 RKELSLEKLKQIFR

-451 WTLRKA
+451 WTLRTA

-471 A
+471 AWISGKILWIYLIQGLGYLGLSLAYTWKKSRV

>member
-1 MTAFLCTLRMAGDLL
+1 MHLLTKRQNIDTKLIREINSTAIPLILSTVTGTVMGMMDQAFVGHISVYAYGGVGLVASCINSLIGVLGAFSIVFNIRGSHRRGEGDQESLNRLFGNFLLLSLMAGMVLCL
-16 LYGAFAAFFAAAL
+16 GFALF
-29 GGHPVPWI
+29 
-37 LLLPAVCYGVS
+37 
-48 SCVSRQ
+48 SR
-54 PVLRMAC
+54 PVLE
-61 GAASLLGLLA
+61 LGFGLH
-71 LPGWADRAACLPA
+71 GE
-84 AVYTLYLTVQGEYS
+84 TLTEAENY
-98 LSANRQ
+98 
-104 LDLFLLFCKV
+104 
-114 YPIFAVFLGI
+114 
-124 VWDGQTMLTVSLP
+124 
-137 LAIWAVLLQI
+137 LQI
-147 FLMRVLRQQ
+147 F
-156 PAVYRD
+156 
-162 PVYLLGNA
+162 
-170 GLLVVLGVLG
+170 
-180 FLVSRPAVLGAAQAA
+180 S
-195 VGAFYFS
+195 
-202 LVVPV
+202 
-207 LTIPLNLTLFIYSS
+207 LTIPLNLLLFIYSS
-221 AFKIFRKTGIIFLVS
+221 VFKIFRKTGIIFLVS
-236 LGANLLNILLDYV
+236 LGANLLNILLDYG

-330 RLGITELAAY
+330 RLGVTELAAY

-451 WTLRKA
+451 WTLRTA

-471 A
+471 AWISGKILWIYLIQGLGYLGLSLAYTWKKSRV

>member
-1 MTAFLCTLRMAGDLL
+1 MHLLTKRQNIDTKLIREINSTAIPLILSTVTGTVMGMMDQAFVGHISVYAYGGVGLVASCINSLIGVLGAFSIVFNIRGSHRRGEGDQESLNRLFGNFLLLSLMAGMVLCL
-16 LYGAFAAFFAAAL
+16 GFALF
-29 GGHPVPWI
+29 
-37 LLLPAVCYGVS
+37 
-48 SCVSRQ
+48 SR
-54 PVLRMAC
+54 PVLE
-61 GAASLLGLLA
+61 LGFGLH
-71 LPGWADRAACLPA
+71 GE
-84 AVYTLYLTVQGEYS
+84 TLTEAENY
-98 LSANRQ
+98 
-104 LDLFLLFCKV
+104 
-114 YPIFAVFLGI
+114 
-124 VWDGQTMLTVSLP
+124 
-137 LAIWAVLLQI
+137 LQI
-147 FLMRVLRQQ
+147 F
-156 PAVYRD
+156 
-162 PVYLLGNA
+162 
-170 GLLVVLGVLG
+170 
-180 FLVSRPAVLGAAQAA
+180 S
-195 VGAFYFS
+195 
-202 LVVPV
+202 
-207 LTIPLNLTLFIYSS
+207 LTIPLNLLLFIYSS
-221 AFKIFRKTGIIFLVS
+221 VFKIFRKTGIIFLVS
-236 LGANLLNILLDYV
+236 LGANLLNILLDYG

-264 AALGTVTALAVN
+264 AALGTATALAVN

-330 RLGITELAAY
+330 RLGVTELAAY

-346 INLILMPMFGYTA
+346 TNLILMPMFGYTA

-373 RKQADKTGRYA
+373 RKQADKAGRYT

-399 VLGRA
+399 VLGRTE
-404 RFARLISPDTE
+404 FARLISPDTE

-451 WTLRKA
+451 WTLRTA

-471 A
+471 AWICGKILWIYLIQGLGYLGLSLAYTWKKSRV

>member
-1 MTAFLCTLRMAGDLL
+1 MHLLTKRQNIDTKLIREINSTAIPLILSTVTGTVMGMMDQAFVGHISVYAYGGVGLVASCINSLIGVLGAFSIVFNIRGSHRRGEGDQGSLNRLFGNFLLLSLMAGMALCL
-16 LYGAFAAFFAAAL
+16 GFALF
-29 GGHPVPWI
+29 
-37 LLLPAVCYGVS
+37 
-48 SCVSRQ
+48 SR
-54 PVLRMAC
+54 PVLE
-61 GAASLLGLLA
+61 LGFGLH
-71 LPGWADRAACLPA
+71 GE
-84 AVYTLYLTVQGEYS
+84 TLTEAENY
-98 LSANRQ
+98 
-104 LDLFLLFCKV
+104 
-114 YPIFAVFLGI
+114 
-124 VWDGQTMLTVSLP
+124 
-137 LAIWAVLLQI
+137 LQI
-147 FLMRVLRQQ
+147 F
-156 PAVYRD
+156 
-162 PVYLLGNA
+162 
-170 GLLVVLGVLG
+170 
-180 FLVSRPAVLGAAQAA
+180 S
-195 VGAFYFS
+195 
-202 LVVPV
+202 
-207 LTIPLNLTLFIYSS
+207 LTIPLNLLLFIYSS
-221 AFKIFRKTGIIFLVS
+221 VFKIFRKTGIIFLVS

-330 RLGITELAAY
+330 RLGVTELAAY

-451 WTLRKA
+451 WTLRTA

-471 A
+471 AWISGKILWIYLIQGLGYLGLSLAYTWKKAKE

>member
-1 MTAFLCTLRMAGDLL
+1 MHLLTKRQNIDTKLIREINSTAIPLILSTVTGTVMGMMDQAFVGHISVYAYGGVGLVASCINSLIGVLGAFSIVFNIRGSHRRGEGDQESLNRLFGNFLLLSLMAGMVLCL
-16 LYGAFAAFFAAAL
+16 GFALF
-29 GGHPVPWI
+29 
-37 LLLPAVCYGVS
+37 
-48 SCVSRQ
+48 SR
-54 PVLRMAC
+54 PVLE
-61 GAASLLGLLA
+61 LGF
-71 LPGWADRAACLPA
+71 GIHGE
-84 AVYTLYLTVQGEYS
+84 TLTEAENY
-98 LSANRQ
+98 
-104 LDLFLLFCKV
+104 
-114 YPIFAVFLGI
+114 
-124 VWDGQTMLTVSLP
+124 
-137 LAIWAVLLQI
+137 LQI
-147 FLMRVLRQQ
+147 F
-156 PAVYRD
+156 
-162 PVYLLGNA
+162 
-170 GLLVVLGVLG
+170 
-180 FLVSRPAVLGAAQAA
+180 S
-195 VGAFYFS
+195 
-202 LVVPV
+202 
-207 LTIPLNLTLFIYSS
+207 LTIPLNLLLFIYSS
-221 AFKIFRKTGIIFLVS
+221 VFKIFRKTGIIFLVS

-264 AALGTVTALAVN
+264 AALGTATALAVN

-330 RLGITELAAY
+330 RLGVTELAAY

-346 INLILMPMFGYTA
+346 TNLILMPMFGYTA

-373 RKQADKTGRYA
+373 RKQADKAGRYT

-399 VLGRA
+399 VLGRTE
-404 RFARLISPDTE
+404 FARLISPDTE

-451 WTLRKA
+451 WTLRTA

>member
-1 MTAFLCTLRMAGDLL
+1 MHLLTKRQNIDTKLIREINSTAIPLILSTVTGTVMGMMDQAFVGHISVYAYGGVGLVASCINSLIGVLGAFSIVFNIRGSHRRGEGDQGSLNRLFGNFLLLSLMAGMALCL
-16 LYGAFAAFFAAAL
+16 GFALF
-29 GGHPVPWI
+29 
-37 LLLPAVCYGVS
+37 
-48 SCVSRQ
+48 SR
-54 PVLRMAC
+54 PVLE
-61 GAASLLGLLA
+61 LGFGLH
-71 LPGWADRAACLPA
+71 GE
-84 AVYTLYLTVQGEYS
+84 TLTEAENY
-98 LSANRQ
+98 
-104 LDLFLLFCKV
+104 
-114 YPIFAVFLGI
+114 
-124 VWDGQTMLTVSLP
+124 
-137 LAIWAVLLQI
+137 LQI
-147 FLMRVLRQQ
+147 F
-156 PAVYRD
+156 
-162 PVYLLGNA
+162 
-170 GLLVVLGVLG
+170 
-180 FLVSRPAVLGAAQAA
+180 S
-195 VGAFYFS
+195 
-202 LVVPV
+202 
-207 LTIPLNLTLFIYSS
+207 LTIPLNLLLFIYSS
-221 AFKIFRKTGIIFLVS
+221 VFKIFRKTGIIFLVS

-330 RLGITELAAY
+330 RLGVTELAAY

-451 WTLRKA
+451 WTLRTA

-471 A
+471 AWISGKILWIYPIQGLGYLGLSLAYTWKKSRV